1 MTIRRI
7 AIMMI
12 AVLCVLSV
20 ACTKRMVLSGDS
32 IEIERYETH
41 MSNYHQYSS
50 PVWIGVIDDELFF
63 YFDNT
68 NTDVDGWL
76 CKLSNGSISKI
87 TQLERAS
94 ILGIS
99 GQCVVYQRYKES
111 EFSKENPGLYCVDTQ
126 NGNIDFLL
134 DGVYTNPGFYTE
146 NGMLQFMSIDGDTDI
161 PSRAATI
168 DHGRILDANG
178 SAPCYCLNHTEYCLI
193 KTTTGYNSAGGP
205 HSIYYRT
212 EGADAW
218 RLLDLSYADRLTIL
232 PVQEGLLIHAY
243 GGSKILYYIQNDG
256 TIIDLFDTDYPYTQ
270 SAVAIHDSDVYI
282 SFQHVA
288 RSGKWEI
295 QQTHYDDE
303 GTYRIHLTDFKT
315 EHLCHTFYPGLYI
328 FNDQYFVTCDEA
340 GNLRKMDLEG
350 NDMGSF
356 VTVE

>member
-1 MTIRRI
+1 
-7 AIMMI
+7 MMV

-20 ACTKRMVLSGDS
+20 ACTNRMVLSGDS

-146 NGMLQFMSIDGDTDI
+146 NGMLQFMSIDGDTNI

-193 KTTTGYNSAGGP
+193 KTTTGYNSAGGQ

-256 TIIDLFDTDYPYTQ
+256 TIIDLFDTDYLYAQ
-270 SAVAIHDSDVYI
+270 SAVAIHD
-282 SFQHVA
+282 
-288 RSGKWEI
+288 
-295 QQTHYDDE
+295 
-303 GTYRIHLTDFKT
+303 
-315 EHLCHTFYPGLYI
+315 
-328 FNDQYFVTCDEA
+328 
-340 GNLRKMDLEG
+340 
-350 NDMGSF
+350 
-356 VTVE
+356 